1 MSNYFFNIFY
11 NKIITQFF
19 LIFFL
24 TLPVQAIEKTEV
36 DRLVK
41 VLNLKELFEE
51 LKNEGVAA
59 GIEMLKEEGR
69 GQQSQ
74 EWSNKLNGIY
84 SSDNLEEFFRN
95 ELLKLGV
102 IENIVNIIDFYE
114 TSLGKKLIKNE
125 LATRRALKN
134 EDGKAQAKKILNQLK
149 YFKPNRLSVYKKIIE
164 ENNYIEDNISS
175 SMNSNLAFYQGYSL
189 SLPSDKQG
197 LLEAEIISKIWT
209 NESETRKRMT
219 EWVMGFTAYTYND
232 LSQNE
237 LNIFLEFSKSKPSK
251 HLNNS
256 INHILD
262 KAFENQSYKL
272 GQAFAIL
279 SGQGGA

>member
-11 NKIITQFF
+11 NKIITQIF

-36 DRLVK
+36 DRLVQ
-41 VLNLKELFEE
+41 VLNLKDLFQELQ
-51 LKNEGVAA
+51 NEGVTA
-59 GIEMLKEEGR
+59 GIEMLKEEGQ

-74 EWSNKLNGIY
+74 EWVSKLNEIY
-84 SSDNLEEFFRN
+84 SSDSMQEFFRN

-134 EDGKAQAKKILNQLK
+134 KDGKAQAKKILNQLK
-149 YFKPNRLSVYKKIIE
+149 YFKPNRLNVYKKIIE

-232 LSQNE
+232 LSRNE

-256 INHILD
+256 INYILD